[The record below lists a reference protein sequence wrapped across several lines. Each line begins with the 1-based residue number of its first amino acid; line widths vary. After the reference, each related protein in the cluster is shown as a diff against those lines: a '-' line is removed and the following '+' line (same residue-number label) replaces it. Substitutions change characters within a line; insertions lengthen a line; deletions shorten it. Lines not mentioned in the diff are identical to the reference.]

1 MISSVLFSEIGGLK
15 VWSGPHE
22 RSQKPFLGPRG
33 WKDQCWM
40 PLFSSH
46 RSTVDFWYRT
56 KVQGLMRRLLT
67 YYSLSQPHICVKPDI
82 PLICPPKQHVTNR
95 ANAEADEIPAG
106 IQLNHKNTGMGCHA
120 LLQGIFPTQ
129 GSNPCLLHWQEDAIT
144 TEPPGKPWTS
154 FRLLQ

>member
-1 MISSVLFSEIGGLK
+1 
-15 VWSGPHE
+15 
-22 RSQKPFLGPRG
+22 
-33 WKDQCWM
+33 M

-106 IQLNHKNTGMGCHA
+106 IQLNHTLKRFTKIRNNATLIIKSLFVLEKSAIFSQAMLFILHVTSLLLFKKNTY
-120 LLQGIFPTQ
+120 LKFLSLNF
-129 GSNPCLLHWQEDAIT
+129 
-144 TEPPGKPWTS
+144 
-154 FRLLQ
+154 